1 MRHFLCLAFTP
12 GALPGG
18 VPRGSALAQLVVF
31 GGAALRIAPADLRA
45 LTRAVDV
52 AVVTVAAD
60 AYLLRTAP
68 ATVQPIGLLACLHA
82 AHTRHWTKPRI
93 TGIKARRA
101 CAYARERVEGPGFF
115 QELARAFVYPA
126 SGKQD
131 TASTLPAGKR
141 AMRSG
146 HIGITAWLAECV

>member
-1 MRHFLCLAFTP
+1 MRHFVCLAFTP
-12 GALPGG
+12 HALPVGM
-18 VPRGSALAQLVVF
+18 PRRSALAQLVVF
-31 GGAALRIAPADLRA
+31 GGAARRLAPTDLRA

-60 AYLLRTAP
+60 AHLLRTAP

-82 AHTRHWTKPRI
+82 PHTQHWTKPRI
-93 TGIKARRA
+93 TGIKARRT

-115 QELARAFVYPA
+115 QELARAFVYSA
-126 SGKQD
+126 KQD

-141 AMRSG
+141 GMRIG
-146 HIGITAWLAECV
+146 HTGITASLAECA